1 MRNSEGPAV
10 QEDAVCVSINQHD
23 DSPALHTKEERL
35 STEKAQ
41 LESEMDSSE
50 ISNVSAANL
59 VRTTYQNYERIR

>member
-35 STEKAQ
+35 STEKAR